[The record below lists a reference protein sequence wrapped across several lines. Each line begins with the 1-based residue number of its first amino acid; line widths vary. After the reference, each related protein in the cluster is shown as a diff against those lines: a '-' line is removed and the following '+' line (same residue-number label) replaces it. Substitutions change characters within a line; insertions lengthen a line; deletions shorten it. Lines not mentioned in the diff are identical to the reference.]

1 MLYRFLVA
9 HSRKALRKDDLHAK
23 TPEEIE
29 YEYDH
34 FGTPFHAYFDVQSP
48 SMLKAH
54 CERHPDGIVLE
65 IDAGFPEASVE
76 MLVVDF
82 LDRLN
87 QSNPGLAIVIKG
99 RLHRQA

>member
-1 MLYRFLVA
+1 MLYRYRIA
-9 HSRKALRKDDLHAK
+9 HSRKALCKDDLNAK

-34 FGTPFHAYFDVQSP
+34 FGKPFHAYFDVQSP

-54 CERHPDGIVLE
+54 YARHSDGIVLE
-65 IDAGFPEASVE
+65 IDTGFPEASVE

-87 QSNPGLAIVIKG
+87 QSSPGLAIVIKG
-99 RLHRQA
+99 RLHGQA